1 MNNTNFFKKI
11 DQQIESI
18 RDGKKAAEQN
28 SKTNLD
34 YVAEIILR
42 AKPVAEVY
50 ASELKQREISIDLK
64 SSKHSITFS
73 MKYKDGG
80 HHSLTLGSSLGDNR
94 LEITG
99 NYTNDDGRNYS
110 STDGKSYDQS
120 NWSDD
125 IYKEKLEKCIEDFI
139 FYAPRHGGI

>member
-1 MNNTNFFKKI
+1 MSSTDFFKKP
-11 DQQIESI
+11 DQQIESA
-18 RDGKKAAEQN
+18 RDNKIAAEHI

-34 YVAEIILR
+34 YLAEIILR
-42 AKPVAEVY
+42 IKPVAEGY
-50 ASELKQREISIDLK
+50 ASELKQREIMVDLK

-80 HHSLTLGSSLGDNR
+80 HHSLTLGSSHSDNR
-94 LEITG
+94 IEITG
-99 NYTNDDGRNYS
+99 NYTNDDGRPYS
-110 STDGKSYDQS
+110 STDGKSYDQT

-139 FYAPRHGGI
+139 FYASRHGGI